1 MNISALEQINSLQPS
16 SSKGPQSPEAL
27 RKAAMQFEAI
37 LLMQLTSALNSTGLS
52 EDGEESLFGGDGGTD
67 LAKKMFS
74 EQLANT
80 MSQAGGVGLADVI
93 MRQFGAAPAKPESGG
108 VKDLSKAISSIRNAE
123 GSPVKHNNSRAPF
136 IDRSAKAVP
145 VDMVSFKGN
154 ADDFEVISTF
164 ENEARSIGLEE
175 SQRNLILDG
184 RVVNTTRARI
194 VPNAAVAD
202 IPASFSTDIP
212 PNPAVKKAAP
222 AVTKIAQPDAPTSM
236 ASSMSV
242 TREETMEA
250 PREVAYQMPVSGRL
264 SSGFGSRYHPIDK
277 KTKFHAG
284 LDLAVPT
291 GTRVNA
297 AAEGVVEFAGWNGGY
312 GNLVVLRHPDGRQTR
327 YGHLHKIMVSE
338 GDKVSKGQQ
347 FAVSGSTGKST
358 GPHLHFEVRENGQVV
373 NPLKIMSNVLPK
385 IAER

>member
-16 SSKGPQSPEAL
+16 SKDPQSPEAL

-52 EDGEESLFGGDGGTD
+52 DDEDSLFGGDGGSD

-93 MRQFGAAPAKPESGG
+93 MRQFGAVPVKAEPTGG
-108 VKDLSKAISSIRNAE
+108 VKDLSKAVSSIRNAE
-123 GSPVKHNNSRAPF
+123 ESPIRRNNSRAPF

-145 VDMVSFKGN
+145 VDMASFRGN

-194 VPNAAVAD
+194 VPNVAIAD
-202 IPASFSTDIP
+202 ITASLSTDIP

-222 AVTKIAQPDAPTSM
+222 AVTKIARPEAPTSM
-236 ASSMSV
+236 VSSMTVS
-242 TREETMEA
+242 REDTMEGR
-250 PREVAYQMPVSGRL
+250 REVAYQMPVSGRL
-264 SSGFGSRYHPIDK
+264 SSGFGNRYHPIDK
-277 KTKFHAG
+277 KTKFHSG

-338 GDKVSKGQQ
+338 GEKVSKGQQ
-347 FAVSGSTGKST
+347 FAISGSTGKST

-385 IAER
+385 AAER

>member
-1 MNISALEQINSLQPS
+1 
-16 SSKGPQSPEAL
+16 
-27 RKAAMQFEAI
+27 MQFEAI

-52 EDGEESLFGGDGGTD
+52 EDEDSLFGGDGGTD

-93 MRQFGAAPAKPESGG
+93 MRQFGVAPVKPASGG
-108 VKDLSKAISSIRNAE
+108 VRDLSKAVTSIRNAE
-123 GSPVKHNNSRAPF
+123 ESPIRRSNSRAPF

-145 VDMVSFKGN
+145 VDMTFKGN

-164 ENEARSIGLEE
+164 EAEARSIGLEE

-184 RVVNTTRARI
+184 KVVNTTRARI
-194 VPNAAVAD
+194 VPNA
-202 IPASFSTDIP
+202 PAAEITASLNKDYP
-212 PNPAVKKAAP
+212 PNPAVKKSP
-222 AVTKIAQPDAPTSM
+222 AVTKGAQPGAPASM

-242 TREETMEA
+242 TRDEVIEE
-250 PREVAYQMPVSGRL
+250 PREVEYQMPVTGRL

-277 KTKFHAG
+277 KTKFHSG

-297 AAEGVVEFAGWNGGY
+297 AADGVVEFAGWKGGY

-327 YGHLHKIMVSE
+327 YGHLDKILVSE
-338 GDKVSKGQQ
+338 GDKLSAGQQ
-347 FAVSGSTGKST
+347 FAISGSTGKST

-385 IAER
+385 AAER